1 MKRTLIFQNVN
12 ETHAFA
18 RTLAAHVTPGFVLS
32 LNGDLGAGKTTFVKA
47 FFAALGLK
55 DTVNSPTFTL
65 YKLYDHQP
73 PLIHVDAYRIE
84 DESMAYEMDEVFDDA
99 SITVIEWASN
109 VPSYLPKD
117 HLELTLTWLSEVKR
131 HVEVV
136 AHGNTKALL
145 FKLMD

>member
-65 YKLYDHQP
+65 YKVYDYTP

-109 VPSYLPKD
+109 VPSYLPEH
-117 HLELTLTWLSEVKR
+117 HLELTLTWLSEEKR
-131 HVEVV
+131 HVEVI

-145 FKLMD
+145 LKLMD